1 MNLKRIL
8 LVGGGSGGHIY
19 PLIAVANALKEKA
32 RQTGADLDMR
42 LWGDGE
48 FINQATREA
57 DLKSTI
63 VISGKLRRYF
73 SLLNFA
79 DFFKI
84 VLGFI
89 QSLWLMYWYMPDIV
103 FTKGGSGSVMP
114 AIAAKLYLIP
124 LIIHESDSIPG
135 LANKIISKIADKT
148 LLSFESSQK
157 YFKSGKVAVVG
168 NPVRLDLAT
177 GDRNEA
183 VSFFKLDSNK
193 KTILVL
199 GGSQGAKRIND
210 LILESLVQLVKDYQ
224 IIHQSGDIQYS
235 GVKAEADKYIVE
247 GQNSY
252 GPQIGAGYRLYPFF
266 NNQELK
272 LAYAAADVVICRG
285 GAGLIFEMA
294 LIGKPTIIIPL
305 STASANHQFENA
317 REFSQFGASILEEDN
332 LTSHILISQI
342 NSLLK
347 PENYQVVSEKIK
359 SFAKPEA
366 AVVIA
371 ELLLQ

>member
-1 MNLKRIL
+1 MKRIL
-8 LVGGGSGGHIY
+8 LVGGGSGGHVY

-48 FINQATREA
+48 FINQATKEA
-57 DLKSTI
+57 DLKSTTI
-63 VISGKLRRYF
+63 ISGKLRRYF
-73 SLLNFA
+73 SLLNFL

-84 VLGFI
+84 ILGFL

-103 FTKGGSGSVMP
+103 FIKGGSSSVMP

-124 LIIHESDSIPG
+124 LIIHESDSVPG
-135 LANKIISKIADKT
+135 LANKLISKIADKIQ
-148 LLSFESSQK
+148 LSFESSQK
-157 YFKSGKVAVVG
+157 YFKSSKVAVVG
-168 NPVRLDLAT
+168 NPVRRDLAA
-177 GDRNEA
+177 GDKNEA

-193 KTILVL
+193 KTILIL

-224 IIHQSGDIQYS
+224 IIHQAGDIQYS

-247 GQNSY
+247 GQGSY
-252 GPQIGAGYRLYPFF
+252 GPQIGVNYRLYPFF

-272 LAYAAADVVICRG
+272 LAYAAADVIVCRG
-285 GAGLIFEMA
+285 GAGLIFETA
-294 LIGKPTIIIPL
+294 LVGKPTIIIPL
-305 STASANHQFENA
+305 STASANHQFENG
-317 REFSQFGASILEEDN
+317 REFSQFGASMLEEDN

-342 NSLLK
+342 NSFLK

-366 AVVIA
+366 AATIA
-371 ELLLQ
+371 ELLLRS

>member
-1 MNLKRIL
+1 MKRIL

-32 RQTGADLDMR
+32 RQTGASLDMK

-48 FINQATREA
+48 FINQATKEA
-57 DLKSTI
+57 DINATR

-73 SLLNFA
+73 SLLNFI

-84 VLGFI
+84 ILGFL
-89 QSLWLMYWYMPDIV
+89 QSLWLMYWYMPDII
-103 FTKGGSGSVMP
+103 FTKGGSSSVMP
-114 AIAAKLYLIP
+114 AIAAKLYFIP
-124 LIIHESDSIPG
+124 VIVHESDSVPG
-135 LANKIISKIADKT
+135 LANKIVSKIADKT

-157 YFKSGKVAVVG
+157 YFKSGKIVVVG
-168 NPVRLDLAT
+168 NPVRRDLAT

-183 VSFFKLDSNK
+183 INFFKLDSNK

-210 LILESLVQLVKDYQ
+210 LVLESLVQLVKDYQ
-224 IIHQSGDIQYS
+224 IIHQAGDAQYS
-235 GVKAEADKYIVE
+235 EVKAEADKYIVE
-247 GQNSY
+247 GQDSY
-252 GPQIGAGYRLYPFF
+252 GSQIRAVYRLYPFF
-266 NNQELK
+266 NNQDLK
-272 LAYAAADVVICRG
+272 LAYAAADIIVCRG
-285 GAGLIFEMA
+285 GAGLIFEAA
-294 LIGKPTIIIPL
+294 LVGKPTIIIPL
-305 STASANHQFENA
+305 SIASANHQFENA

-342 NSLLK
+342 DSLLK
-347 PENYQVVSEKIK
+347 PENYQAISEKIK

-366 AVVIA
+366 AATIA
-371 ELLLQ
+371 ELLLRS